1 LVYIQGVTIDVERR
15 RPGRPREFVPDDV
28 VRRAM
33 DVFRVNGYTDTS
45 LTDLIEGT
53 GLSRGSLYK
62 AFGDKRS
69 LFLAAL
75 DVYMA
80 DNIEQLDRNLA
91 AAPGTA
97 GIRAALVVMAGAC
110 ALDAG
115 LLGCMVVASTTE
127 LAARDEEVRARL
139 TRTFERLG
147 QLLEHAIMIAQRMGE
162 IGPHKD
168 SGALSRFLL
177 CTIEGMSVL
186 GKTGRSHQEMI
197 EIVDV
202 AMTALD

>member
-1 LVYIQGVTIDVERR
+1 VTINVVQR

-28 VRRAM
+28 VRRAV
-33 DVFRVNGYTDTS
+33 DVFRAKGYTDTS
-45 LTDLIEGT
+45 LTDLMDGT
-53 GLSRGSLYK
+53 GLSRGSIYK
-62 AFGDKRS
+62 AFGDKRG

-80 DNIEQLDRNLA
+80 DNIAQLDRNLA
-91 AAPGTA
+91 AIPGTA
-97 GIRAALVVMAGAC
+97 GIRAALAVMAGAC

-115 LLGCMVVASTTE
+115 RLGCMVVASTTE
-127 LAARDEEVRARL
+127 LAAKDDEVLVRL
-139 TRTFERLG
+139 SRTFERLR
-147 QLLEHAIMIAQRMGE
+147 QLLEQAIMIAQT
-162 IGPHKD
+162 IGDISPHKD
-168 SGALSRFLL
+168 PRALSRFLL

-186 GKTGRSHQEMI
+186 GKTGRSHEEMI